1 MEQGKEISVC
11 IKCNKENVPFFSDG
25 KNRGSESFNKEFL
38 ASENLK
44 MFLKGINAFNNQ
56 NLNNV
61 GSNEDDLEL
70 TPIIDCK
77 YVDLNHLTFLRMI
90 TKRSQSFILTLLP

>member
-1 MEQGKEISVC
+1 MC
-11 IKCNKENVPFFSDG
+11 IKCNKENFPFFSDE
-25 KNRGSESFNKEFL
+25 KNRRSESFNKEFL

-44 MFLKGINAFNNQ
+44 MFFKGINDFNNQ
-56 NLNNV
+56 ELNNIE
-61 GSNEDDLEL
+61 GNEDDLEI

-77 YVDLNHLTFLRMI
+77 YVDLNSFNICRMI